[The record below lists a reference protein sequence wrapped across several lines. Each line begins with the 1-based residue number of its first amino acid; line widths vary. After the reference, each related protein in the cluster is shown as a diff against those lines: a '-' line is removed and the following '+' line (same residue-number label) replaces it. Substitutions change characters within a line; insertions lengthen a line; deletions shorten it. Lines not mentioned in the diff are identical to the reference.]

1 MADNGGNS
9 IPGGLAPNS
18 NPAWEAF
25 AKYFKNSQSVIGTL
39 NPNIFWQLYND
50 ANPSE
55 EANDEEDDGEPAP
68 NTEV

>member
-1 MADNGGNS
+1 MGTHVNAGS
-9 IPGGLAPNS
+9 SAQ
-18 NPAWEAF
+18 EAF

-55 EANDEEDDGEPAP
+55 EANDEEDDGK
-68 NTEV
+68 

>member
-1 MADNGGNS
+1 MAKSYGDS
-9 IPGGLAPNS
+9 IPEDLTPDN

-25 AKYFKNSQSVIGTL
+25 AKYFKNSQSIIGTL

-55 EANDEEDDGEPAP
+55 EANDEEDDGK
-68 NTEV
+68 

>member
-9 IPGGLAPNS
+9 IPGVLTPGN
-18 NPAWEAF
+18 NPAQETF

-50 ANPSE
+50 ANPP
-55 EANDEEDDGEPAP
+55 ADDALPNEGNSFVEGEQQ
-68 NTEV
+68 